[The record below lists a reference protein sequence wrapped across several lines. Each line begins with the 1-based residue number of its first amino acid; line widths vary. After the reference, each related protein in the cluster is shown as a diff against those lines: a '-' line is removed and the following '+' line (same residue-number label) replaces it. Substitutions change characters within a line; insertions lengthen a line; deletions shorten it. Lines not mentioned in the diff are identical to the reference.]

1 LRALQQAWRRNPEGR
16 DERRSAPRCD
26 AHLAARLHFS
36 LSLREAERDMTNDA
50 LLPASLAGFTRNI
63 SETGLSLIVMSS
75 RFCEPSFDGVGRG
88 LRIMLELPTGKVRI
102 HATLVRCERLTDQSD
117 EANQADQNRAMGY
130 LVSACIT
137 EMNDSEWVR
146 LVQYVRTL
154 R

>member
-1 LRALQQAWRRNPEGR
+1 MRALQQASRLEPAGKA
-16 DERRSAPRCD
+16 ERRRAPRCD

-36 LSLREAERDMTNDA
+36 LSLREAEAGKNSSK
-50 LLPASLAGFTRNI
+50 LPASLAGFTRNI
-63 SETGLSLIVMSS
+63 SETGLSLVVASS
-75 RFCEPSFDGVGRG
+75 QFCERRFDSVGKS

-102 HATLVRCERLTDQSD
+102 NATLVRCEPLKD
-117 EANQADQNRAMGY
+117 EADQNRAMGY
-130 LVSACIT
+130 LMSACIT